1 MAKAELERG
10 GEFAR
15 GPNLTSG
22 EAEKSPKAGPGV
34 GARQRGCECGLD
46 PASGEAE
53 RLRPKASPLGLSYLA
68 FHRRASGDVRTLLC
82 RRNHAVALD
91 VIIVLSITVLC
102 PLQCGLAY
110 TLNAHVHVC
119 FWALLSYLPEAGSV

>member
-1 MAKAELERG
+1 VAEAELGRG

-22 EAEKSPKAGPGV
+22 EVEKSPKAGPGV
-34 GARQRGCECGLD
+34 GVRQRGCECRLD

-53 RLRPKASPLGLSYLA
+53 RLRPKASPLCLSYLA
-68 FHRRASGDVRTLLC
+68 FHRRVSGDVRTLLC

-91 VIIVLSITVLC
+91 VIIVLSVTVLC
-102 PLQCGLAY
+102 SCSVGWHTHKCACPCLFLG
-110 TLNAHVHVC
+110 
-119 FWALLSYLPEAGSV
+119 ALVLSA